1 MTKPMPRGD
10 ALRQDFTTIV
20 ASWAKSLAQSKTEF
34 TRDSAI
40 LRFELAYEVGWKLLQ
55 SVLREQGYEVNSPR
69 QAFQR
74 AFAMGWASDEEIW
87 DDIIRA
93 RNNAVHI
100 YREADAEA
108 LFKNLKRFLQAFEQ
122 LLKTI
127 P

>member
-100 YREADAEA
+100 YREAAEA

-122 LLKTI
+122 LLKAI

>member
-1 MTKPMPRGD
+1 MSNPSQKAK
-10 ALRQDFTTIV
+10 ALQNDFATIV
-20 ASWAKSLAQSKTEF
+20 ASWGKSLAQSKTEF

-55 SVLREQGYEVNSPR
+55 TLLREQGYQVSSPR

-74 AFAMGWASDEEIW
+74 AFAIGWIRNEEIW
-87 DDIIRA
+87 DDVIRA

-108 LFKNLKRFLQAFEQ
+108 LFADLPRFHELFRQ
-122 LLKTI
+122 LLDAVA
-127 P
+127 